1 MTSTTAGCWVLT
13 EGIAGTENQCLGLA
27 EAMDET
33 PLVKRAA
40 PSAPWR
46 HLPASWLAPPLHAL
60 SEGSDPLQPPWP
72 ALLIAG
78 GRKAVG
84 LALGVKRA
92 ARCFTVCVQ
101 NPRVAPERFDLVV
114 APRHDGLGGP
124 NVVVTRTALHRVTPA
139 RLAAARQRFA
149 PGLET
154 LPRPLVAVLVGGASR
169 RHRFEPSDGAALGRA
184 LAAMAENAGAGLA
197 ITASRRTAAA
207 SMKALTEALA
217 DTPVR
222 IWRGDGENPYFGYLA
237 LADAIVVTGDSVSM
251 TSEAC
256 ATGKP
261 VYVAPMRGRGSKRID
276 RFFHGLAED
285 RLVAPF
291 AGRIDDW
298 APRPPLDETAR
309 AADIVRQRFEAWAAS
324 RASPAS
330 GAAP

>member
-1 MTSTTAGCWVLT
+1 MSHATSRCWVLT

-27 EAMDET
+27 EAMGET
-33 PLVKRAA
+33 PQVKRASPA
-40 PSAPWR
+40 APWR
-46 HLPASWLAPPLHAL
+46 HLPAAWLAPPLHAL
-60 SEGSDPLQPPWP
+60 SEGSDALRPPWP
-72 ALLIAG
+72 SLLIAG

-84 LALGVKRA
+84 LALRLRRV

-101 NPRVAPERFDLVV
+101 NPRVAPWRFDLVIT
-114 APRHDGLGGP
+114 PRHDGLSGR

-139 RLAAARQRFA
+139 RLAAAGQEFA
-149 PGLET
+149 PDLET

-169 RHRFEPSDGAALGRA
+169 RHRFEPSDSAVLGRS
-184 LAAMAENAGAGLA
+184 LAAMAADAGAGLA

-207 SMKALTEALA
+207 SMTALGQSLA
-217 DTPVR
+217 DTPAR
-222 IWRGDGENPYFGYLA
+222 IWQGDGANPYFGYLA

-276 RFFHGLAED
+276 RFFEGLEQD

-291 AGRIDDW
+291 TGRIDDW
-298 APRPPLDETAR
+298 TPRPPLDETAR
-309 AADIVRQRFEAWAAS
+309 AAEVVRERFEAWAAS
-324 RASPAS
+324 RPA
-330 GAAP
+330 P

>member
-1 MTSTTAGCWVLT
+1 MKGTTAVCWVLT

-27 EAMDET
+27 EAMGQT

-40 PSAPWR
+40 PAAPWQL
-46 HLPASWLAPPLHAL
+46 LPPSWLTPPLRAL
-60 SEGSDPLQPPWP
+60 SDGSDPLQPPWP

-84 LALGVKRA
+84 LALRLRRVA
-92 ARCFTVCVQ
+92 HCFTVCVQ
-101 NPRVAPERFDLVV
+101 NPQVAPERFDLVV
-114 APRHDGLGGP
+114 APRHDGLSGP
-124 NVVVTRTALHRVTPA
+124 NVVATRTALHRVTPA
-139 RLAAARQRFA
+139 RLAAAKQQFA
-149 PGLET
+149 SSLES

-169 RHRFEPSDGAALGRA
+169 RHRFEPSDGAALGRT
-184 LAAMAENAGAGLA
+184 LAAMAAEAGAGLA
-197 ITASRRTAAA
+197 ITASRRTAPA
-207 SMKALTEALA
+207 SMKALTDSLA
-217 DTPVR
+217 DTPAQ

-237 LADAIVVTGDSVSM
+237 LADAIIVTGDSVSM

-276 RFFHGLAED
+276 RFFRGLEKD

-291 AGRIDDW
+291 TGRIDDW

-309 AADIVRQRFEAWAAS
+309 AAEIVRQRFEAWSAAS
-324 RASPAS
+324 
-330 GAAP
+330 AAP

>member
-1 MTSTTAGCWVLT
+1 MKNTTAGCWVLT

-27 EAMDET
+27 EAMGET
-33 PLVKRAA
+33 PQVKRATPA
-40 PSAPWR
+40 APWR
-46 HLPASWLAPPLHAL
+46 YLPPTWLAPPLSAL
-60 SEGSDPLQPPWP
+60 SGGSDALQPPWP
-72 ALLIAG
+72 SLLIAG

-84 LALGVKRA
+84 LALRLRRV

-101 NPRVAPERFDLVV
+101 NPRVPPECFDLVV
-114 APRHDGLGGP
+114 APRHDGLSGP
-124 NVVVTRTALHRVTPA
+124 NVVETRTALHRVTPA
-139 RLAAARQRFA
+139 RLAAARQQFA
-149 PGLET
+149 PSLES

-169 RHRFEPSDGAALGRA
+169 RHRFEPTDGAALGRA
-184 LAAMAENAGAGLA
+184 LAGMAADTGAGLA

-207 SMKALTEALA
+207 SMTRLTQSLA
-217 DTPVR
+217 DTPAR

-261 VYVAPMRGRGSKRID
+261 VHVVPMRGRGSKRID
-276 RFFHGLAED
+276 RFFHGLEQD

-291 AGRIDDW
+291 TGRIDDW

-309 AADIVRQRFEAWAAS
+309 AAEIVRARYEAWAAS
-324 RASPAS
+324 RA
-330 GAAP
+330 AP